1 MQKKKN
7 IKKHISKYM
16 LTKHSNKKLLIYIL
30 CSLCFFMKIY
40 TQTYEE
46 NSTQADMC
54 LKRLK
59 SRLFICGLFKST

>member
-1 MQKKKN
+1 MQKKN
-7 IKKHISKYM
+7 IKKHISKYT

-30 CSLCFFMKIY
+30 CSLCLFMKIY

-46 NSTQADMC
+46 KSTQADMC

-59 SRLFICGLFKST
+59 SCLFICRLFKST